1 MRNALRALFNVA
13 IQRDYSLTFKR
24 YIINKRLM
32 RDASAAY

>member
-1 MRNALRALFNVA
+1 MQNALRALFNVA